1 MSNADQSGADELNPR
16 VLSPAK
22 SPTRP
27 SDAPAAGR
35 GEVLQSSAESGPR
48 PSKPTPS
55 GRVLAQPR
63 KPVAQSDRPSVFH
76 RSLGA
81 VRMALPVLQK
91 MLPLLEGNVA
101 TVVSNLLAPSF
112 LSQPPDFTPLENA
125 LGKMHAELAELR
137 NGVAGQ
143 STLLKRVGDQVD
155 LVKEAADR
163 ISMGQQEMLEDLH
176 NLRKKVS
183 VFAWLGLVLLVVS
196 IALNVVLLLRVERVL
211 P

>member
-1 MSNADQSGADELNPR
+1 
-16 VLSPAK
+16 
-22 SPTRP
+22 
-27 SDAPAAGR
+27 
-35 GEVLQSSAESGPR
+35 
-48 PSKPTPS
+48 
-55 GRVLAQPR
+55 
-63 KPVAQSDRPSVFH
+63 
-76 RSLGA
+76 
-81 VRMALPVLQK
+81 MALPVLQK

-112 LSQPPDFTPLENA
+112 QSQPPDFTPLENA

>member
-1 MSNADQSGADELNPR
+1 
-16 VLSPAK
+16 
-22 SPTRP
+22 
-27 SDAPAAGR
+27 
-35 GEVLQSSAESGPR
+35 
-48 PSKPTPS
+48 
-55 GRVLAQPR
+55 
-63 KPVAQSDRPSVFH
+63 
-76 RSLGA
+76 
-81 VRMALPVLQK
+81 MALPVLQK

-112 LSQPPDFTPLENA
+112 LSQPPDFTPLENV